1 MIPRLALLFL
11 IPLAIFTH
19 FGAKEKIFFMPKESN
34 YALKTFCNDLRFA
47 QKSIKATIYS
57 FTNKKISKALKK
69 AARKGVKIEIIFDK
83 ESNLR
88 KNHSRIGDLAKIKN
102 ITVYYI
108 SGLKSR
114 NKKYKGKMHMKM
126 AIIDNKI
133 IYFGSA
139 NWSKSAFSVNYEI
152 LYSTNDLAI
161 IKKGLD
167 YFDFIK
173 QKATLY

>member
-1 MIPRLALLFL
+1 M
-11 IPLAIFTH
+11 
-19 FGAKEKIFFMPKESN
+19 
-34 YALKTFCNDLRFA
+34 
-47 QKSIKATIYS
+47 
-57 FTNKKISKALKK
+57 
-69 AARKGVKIEIIFDK
+69 
-83 ESNLR
+83 
-88 KNHSRIGDLAKIKN
+88 GDLAKIKN

-108 SGLKSR
+108 NGLKSKNR
-114 NKKYKGKMHMKM
+114 KYNGKMHMKM
-126 AIIDNKI
+126 AIIDNKL

-152 LYSTNDLAI
+152 LYNTNNLAV